1 MRIYEITS
9 PPSNSQITNT
19 DGLIHAIIMEL
30 RSGKQINEARLE
42 EMKETVLFTEKS
54 KMFWYISGESG
65 ENFTWLEN
73 KISRCKKDVDAP
85 WCEI

>member
-19 DGLIHAIIMEL
+19 DVLIHAIIMEL

-54 KMFWYISGESG
+54 KMFWYISGESE